1 MYYNHTCSTSCP
13 DNPVS
18 SLILCFRRL
27 LAVDSKSFF
36 FSNRAFGKLSG
47 NWPLLKKRFC
57 KSKFPFLNLCNR
69 VSQSKTYLR
78 KCLQTLVTS
87 LPTRLAF
94 GSNTTVTSIVHEFT
108 VSSGS
113 QGTWKPWKVC
123 PVWRVWRVYRR
134 RNVMK
139 RKNKT
144 NSNGSRDSFVMKLM
158 YPFLEITDTTIFKL
172 ALQWPQIIQK

>member
-1 MYYNHTCSTSCP
+1 MPACLAPASIMFCRGKQERQLSLSYKCLNLIHQSFDMQKKFLVLKILCMKHEGITYELCTSYNTHTCSTSCP

-78 KCLQTLVTS
+78 KCLQTLVMS
-87 LPTRLAF
+87 LPTRLAL
-94 GSNTTVTSIVHEFT
+94 GSNTTVTSMVHEFT
-108 VSSGS
+108 VDLG
-113 QGTWKPWKVC
+113 
-123 PVWRVWRVYRR
+123 
-134 RNVMK
+134 NLL
-139 RKNKT
+139 NKF
-144 NSNGSRDSFVMKLM
+144 G
-158 YPFLEITDTTIFKL
+158 
-172 ALQWPQIIQK
+172 